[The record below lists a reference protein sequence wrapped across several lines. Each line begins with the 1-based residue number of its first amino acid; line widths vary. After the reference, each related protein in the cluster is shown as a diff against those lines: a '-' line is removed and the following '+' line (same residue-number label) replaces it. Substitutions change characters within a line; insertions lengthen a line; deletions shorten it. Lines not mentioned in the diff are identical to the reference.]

1 MASSAVNFKLQ
12 AESNLLRR
20 GALQFVKKNKT
31 IQTPGCMTY
40 TLRGSVPHLIKDNL
54 SLLPIELVQISL
66 EQFLEQREPSSLKYP
81 HGIHKYINLE
91 EALIYCDVR
100 DPLRLSPISFNT
112 DKYLS
117 VETHGGVRQVT
128 PDNWAEAMSVYRP
141 DVVASMADTI
151 TDLDAKTKRIKK
163 SVDRS
168 LRWLDENLKKSKEL
182 EIPVFAPVMG
192 HTDVEER
199 ARSAKE
205 TAERDV
211 QESAGFVVNV
221 LGLEK
226 DQLSKHIKAS
236 TDNLPKDKPRI
247 AYGLASPESIL
258 LGVANGVD
266 LFDGTYAYKV
276 TEKGR
281 AISFKFG
288 EELKDT
294 AGSTEQPK
302 TINLWDSQLAHTF
315 EPLDTTC
322 GCEACSRPHTKAY
335 IHHLLNA
342 HEMLAPLLL
351 MSHNVYQLEK
361 FMASIRK
368 SIEDQRFEQD
378 MDAFMKYYSH
388 KKEVNGMEDHED
400 EVDDQSLGVHLK
412 KKRTLLL

>member
-12 AESNLLRR
+12 AESSLFRR

-54 SLLPIELVQISL
+54 PLLPIELVQISL

-91 EALIYCDVR
+91 DALIYCDVR

-151 TDLDAKTKRIKK
+151 TDLEAKTKRIKR

-168 LRWLDENLKKSKEL
+168 LRWLDENLKKTKEL

-199 ARSAKE
+199 ARSATE

-211 QESAGFVVNV
+211 QGFIVNV
-221 LGLEK
+221 LGLDK
-226 DQLSKHIKAS
+226 DQLSKHVKAS

-258 LGVANGVD
+258 QGVANGID

-288 EELKDT
+288 EELNDT

-315 EPLDTTC
+315 EPLDSTC

-342 HEMLAPLLL
+342 HEMLAPILL

-368 SIEDQRFEQD
+368 SIENQRFEQD
-378 MDAFMKYYSH
+378 MEAFMKYYSH
-388 KKEVNGMEDHED
+388 KKEANGMEDHED

>member
-1 MASSAVNFKLQ
+1 MD
-12 AESNLLRR
+12 
-20 GALQFVKKNKT
+20 T
-31 IQTPGCMTY
+31 CI
-40 TLRGSVPHLIKDNL
+40 HL
-54 SLLPIELVQISL
+54 
-66 EQFLEQREPSSLKYP
+66 
-81 HGIHKYINLE
+81 
-91 EALIYCDVR
+91 
-100 DPLRLSPISFNT
+100 
-112 DKYLS
+112 
-117 VETHGGVRQVT
+117 
-128 PDNWAEAMSVYRP
+128 
-141 DVVASMADTI
+141 
-151 TDLDAKTKRIKK
+151 
-163 SVDRS
+163 
-168 LRWLDENLKKSKEL
+168 
-182 EIPVFAPVMG
+182 
-192 HTDVEER
+192 
-199 ARSAKE
+199 
-205 TAERDV
+205 
-211 QESAGFVVNV
+211 ESAGFVVNV

-400 EVDDQSLGVHLK
+400 EVNDQSLGVHLK